1 MGGTPSRSAAMMKG
15 SGTTGG
21 QKQSIPLEDALIIL
35 LQGFL
40 KGKRYSQTHK
50 SFPLKLDVS
59 KLKNREVMLS
69 LIFRC
74 RIDYGINRK

>member
-1 MGGTPSRSAAMMKG
+1 MGGTPSRGAAIMKG

-50 SFPLKLDVS
+50 SFPLK
-59 KLKNREVMLS
+59 
-69 LIFRC
+69 
-74 RIDYGINRK
+74 